1 MTDGV
6 EDRPPTRHN
15 KEIWIALIGAAATI
29 VVALITGAFGLLS
42 SDRPA
47 GESTPAGAPAAAAQP
62 VVTIEGPLSVPLG
75 ERAYFTI
82 VSQNAR
88 RAEWSVGGFGD
99 GQIFTVDPL
108 PPSHQIWVNP
118 TDSTRAGEVF
128 TLAVTVFGADGQTAS
143 ASKQFQVT
151 ANSP

>member
-1 MTDGV
+1 MSNGSD
-6 EDRPPTRHN
+6 DNAPARHN

-42 SDRPA
+42 SDRPS
-47 GESTPAGAPAAAAQP
+47 GESTPAGAPTAAAQP
-62 VVTIEGPLSVPLG
+62 AVSIEGPLSVPLG

-82 VSQNAR
+82 ISQNAG
-88 RAEWSVGGFGD
+88 RAEWSVGGFAD
-99 GQIFTVDPL
+99 GQIFQVDPL
-108 PPSHQIWVNP
+108 PPSHQVWINP
-118 TDSTRAGEVF
+118 TDSTRAGDVF

-151 ANSP
+151 AGSP